1 MKLWHGVMFAV
12 TAELQKEKRKLE
24 SKGNLKEVAAVCNK
38 IGELL
43 SRLGMYTDHRFLS
56 SDSYAKCRQLTLRY
70 TNLLL
75 FTKLSGLFVFLS
87 CLIFVLCLMFVSFL
101 LCGGHEAV

>member
-12 TAELQKEKRKLE
+12 TTELQKEKRKLE

-43 SRLGMYTDHRFLS
+43 SRLGMYTDH
-56 SDSYAKCRQLTLRY
+56 
-70 TNLLL
+70 
-75 FTKLSGLFVFLS
+75 
-87 CLIFVLCLMFVSFL
+87 IF
-101 LCGGHEAV
+101 